1 MLAGRSRIRV
11 RVRISVSDS
20 VRGLTDMGRTS
31 FRSLD
36 ECQHY
41 GTKLWVCCNARVVIA
56 CTYICS
62 R

>member
-1 MLAGRSRIRV
+1 MLAGRIRIRV

-36 ECQHY
+36 ECQH
-41 GTKLWVCCNARVVIA
+41 
-56 CTYICS
+56 
-62 R
+62 